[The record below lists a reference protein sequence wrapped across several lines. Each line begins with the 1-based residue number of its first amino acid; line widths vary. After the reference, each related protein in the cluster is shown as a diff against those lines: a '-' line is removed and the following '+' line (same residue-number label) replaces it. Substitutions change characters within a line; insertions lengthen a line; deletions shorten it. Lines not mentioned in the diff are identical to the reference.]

1 MKSYED
7 HFTDY
12 VKDVSNNTLH
22 PKIKTISD
30 KFPNDL
36 MDLNNLILY
45 GPSGVGKY
53 SQALYIIN
61 KYSVSKLKYE
71 KKLILQLSKQTF
83 NIKISDI
90 HYEVDMDLLGCNSKN
105 NWNEIYNKIVDI
117 IESSKTRKG
126 IILCKNFQNIHNEL
140 LDIFYSYMQ
149 NNFNIRF
156 IILTTEFSFI
166 PYIILNK
173 CLRVTVSLYSKS
185 LIKKHLKCKETTS
198 NNINYLKNDCSEL
211 DNLYICIYDRL
222 LNIIK
227 NYNSLNYAELR
238 EIIYDILI
246 YKNDIN
252 DLIWYVLKDLI
263 KNDILKEE
271 KIGDILLKTIN
282 FFQLYNNNYRPIY
295 HLENYFYY
303 LIIVVHEL

>member
-12 VKDVSNNTLH
+12 VKDVSNITLH
-22 PKIKTISD
+22 PKIKTISN
-30 KFPNDL
+30 KLPKDL
-36 MDLNNLILY
+36 IDLDNLILY

-61 KYSVSKLKYE
+61 RYSVSKLKYE
-71 KKLILQLSKQTF
+71 KKIILELSKQTF

-90 HYEVDMDLLGCNSKN
+90 HYEVDMDLLGCNSKSS
-105 NWNEIYNKIVDI
+105 WNEIYNKIIDI
-117 IESSKTRKG
+117 VESSKTRKG

-149 NNFNIRF
+149 NNSSIRF
-156 IILTTEFSFI
+156 IILTTEISFI

-173 CLRVTVSLYSKS
+173 CLRITISMYSKS
-185 LIKKHLKCKETTS
+185 LIKKYLKCKETSS

-227 NYNSLNYAELR
+227 NYDNINYAEFR
-238 EIIYDILI
+238 EILYDILI

-263 KNDILKEE
+263 KNNILKEE

>member
-7 HFTDY
+7 HFIDY
-12 VKDVSNNTLH
+12 VKDISNSTLH
-22 PKIKTISD
+22 PKIKTISN
-30 KFPNDL
+30 KLPEDL
-36 MDLNNLILY
+36 KNLDNLILY

-53 SQALYIIN
+53 SQALFIIN
-61 KYSVSKLKYE
+61 KYSVSNLKYE

-90 HYEVDMDLLGCNSKN
+90 HYEVDMDLLGCNSKS

-117 IESSKTRKG
+117 IESSKSRKG
-126 IILCKNFQNIHNEL
+126 IILCKNYQNIHNEL

-149 NNFNIRF
+149 NNSNIRF
-156 IILTTEFSFI
+156 IILTSELSFI

-173 CLRVTVSLYSKS
+173 CLRITISMYSKS
-185 LIKKHLKCKETTS
+185 LIKKYFKCKHTS
-198 NNINYLKNDCSEL
+198 SDNLNYIKNDCLEL
-211 DNLYICIYDRL
+211 DNLYICIYDKL

-227 NYNSLNYAELR
+227 NYNNLNYGEFR

-252 DLIWYVLKDLI
+252 DLVWYILKDLI
-263 KNDILKEE
+263 ENNILKEDN
-271 KIGDILLKTIN
+271 IGDILLKTIN

-303 LIIVVHEL
+303 LIIVIHEL